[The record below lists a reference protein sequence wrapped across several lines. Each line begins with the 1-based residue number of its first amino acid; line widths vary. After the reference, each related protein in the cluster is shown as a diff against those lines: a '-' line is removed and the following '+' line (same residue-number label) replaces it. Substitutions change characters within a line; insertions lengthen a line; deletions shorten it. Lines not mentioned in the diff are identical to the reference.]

1 MNTKPI
7 YITRTDQLRLKQLLV
22 SLSAPNGKKEAI
34 ADLEAELTRATIIDP
49 SSVTENLVTLNSCV
63 TVRDLDTGETES
75 YQVTLPQDAGR
86 GEGVI
91 SVLAPI
97 GIALLGYSAG
107 DDVVWETPGGIRRI
121 RIDSVSQGENK
132 PRVIPPYFPE
142 HLLGSRSTA

>member
-7 YITRTDQLRLKQLLV
+7 YITRTDHLRLKQLLG
-22 SLSAPNGKKEAI
+22 SLSAENGKRKAV
-34 ADLEAELTRATIIDP
+34 ADLQAELMRATIIDP
-49 SSVTENLVTLNSCV
+49 SSVTEHLVTLNSRV

-75 YQVTLPQDAGR
+75 YRITLPQEAGR
-86 GEGVI
+86 GDGCI

-107 DDVVWETPGGIRRI
+107 DEVVWETPGGIRHI
-121 RIDSVSQGENK
+121 RIDSVTQEEAK

-142 HLLGSRSTA
+142 HLLGTRSTA